1 MKLTKAKYW
10 ILAATVGVTATTAYW
25 AYGQYKK
32 MLKNIIG
39 FNSITIKNLSL
50 KNIAF
55 DLVVDYTNKMDI
67 DIVLTNQEYDVYLN
81 NIYTTTL
88 KNPNKVVLAAN
99 ATSQIPLKVDF
110 DPKDIYTKLAVNPLS
125 FLSDP
130 KKIMVKLDMRLK
142 VKLLFF
148 NINVPYTYQDTL
160 ARMTGLK

>member
-1 MKLTKAKYW
+1 
-10 ILAATVGVTATTAYW
+10 
-25 AYGQYKK
+25 

-55 DLVVDYTNKMDI
+55 DLVVDYTNQMDI

-88 KNPNKVVLAAN
+88 KNPNKVVLAKN

-130 KKIMVKLDMRLK
+130 KKIMVKLDMRLR

-148 NINVPYTYQDTL
+148 NINVPYSYQDTL

>member
-1 MKLTKAKYW
+1 MKLAKAKYW

-55 DLVVDYTNKMDI
+55 DLVVNYTNKMDI

-99 ATSQIPLKVDF
+99 ATSKIPLNVSI
-110 DPKDIYTKLAVNPLS
+110 DPKDIYSKLSINPAS
-125 FLSDP
+125 FLTDP
-130 KKIMVKLDMRLK
+130 KKIIVKLDMRLK